1 MNGVVLL
8 IDASADAARIHRL
21 LQHAPDLPRVVTAG
35 TLATGLQRLR
45 AEPVCCVVTDLT
57 LPDARDALV
66 LQALRRSHPR
76 IPLVVATAQGNEDLA
91 TMALKAG
98 AADYVRKQ
106 PEYAQK
112 LLLAIRDAIGRS
124 LVCNVEPDCRADT
137 SIAHATPSDGMTFLA
152 TGEMQSLLGSIDRAA
167 RSNVSILI
175 EGETGTGKELVARLI
190 HRRGPRRSSPFI
202 AQNCAALAESL
213 LETELFGHLRGAF
226 TGAEHDRRGLF
237 VEAGEGVVFL
247 DEIAEAPASVQ
258 AKLLRVLQ
266 NSEVKAVG
274 ADRSSRVRSR
284 IVAATNRRLED
295 EVAAGRF
302 RDDLYYRLSVF
313 PIRLRPL
320 RHRVGEIPMLAK
332 HFLERHQNEE
342 RRELDGFA
350 PSAIEALQRYPW
362 PGNVREL
369 EHEVHRLVL
378 SLPQGRRVYAYHLAP
393 RIQAAAETCGDQQP
407 LRHIVRNV
415 ELAVIR
421 QRLREH
427 PTKASAAR
435 SLGLT
440 REALYD
446 KIRRLEAAAR
456 S

>member
-1 MNGVVLL
+1 MDSVVLL
-8 IDASADAARIHRL
+8 IDASPDVARIQRL
-21 LQHAPDLPRVVTAG
+21 LQHTPDLPRVLVAG
-35 TLATGLQRLR
+35 TLATGLARLR
-45 AEPVCCVVTDLT
+45 AERVCCVVTELT

-76 IPLVVATAQGNEDLA
+76 IPLVVATAHGSEDLA
-91 TMALKAG
+91 TLALKAG

-106 PEYAQK
+106 PDYAQN
-112 LLLAIRDAIGRS
+112 LLLAVREALGRS
-124 LVCNVEPDCRADT
+124 MVHSLEPESRLEIPA
-137 SIAHATPSDGMTFLA
+137 SQPISLEGVAFLA
-152 TGEMQSLLGSIDRAA
+152 TGEMRSLLGTIDRAA
-167 RSNVSILI
+167 QSNVSVLV

-202 AQNCAALAESL
+202 TQNCAALAESL

-226 TGAEHDRRGLF
+226 TGADHDRRGLF
-237 VEAGEGVVFL
+237 VEAGDGVVFL
-247 DEIAEAPASVQ
+247 DEIAEAPLSVQ

-284 IVAATNRRLED
+284 IVAATNRHLED
-295 EVAAGRF
+295 EVASGRF
-302 RDDLYYRLSVF
+302 REDLYYRLAVF

-320 RHRVGEIPMLAK
+320 RHRVNEIPTLAK
-332 HFLERHQNEE
+332 HFLERHQDEE
-342 RRELDGFA
+342 RRELDGLA
-350 PSAIEALQRYPW
+350 PSTIEALQRYSW

-378 SLPQGRRVYAYHLAP
+378 SLPQGRRVYPHHLAP
-393 RIQAAAETCGDQQP
+393 RIQASAEACGDQQP